1 MLKCAGIVLLSVSA
15 LASDD
20 LDLVQTKMERRGEP
34 DGRSKDDFNLED
46 PEEDPDRTPGET
58 ELGMESR
65 CTARERKGSIGL
77 CRDCLQGFL
86 QNLTEITLSDDF
98 MGNMKV
104 HEDLLKQIHTISFK
118 YQLVSYTLRCSTSA
132 LFPQCLP
139 IAFAKDNFG
148 SQCMDTSLS
157 LVEHRDVA
165 AMEKIGWRKEY
176 DATIQADF
184 VPSGALSS
192 ERKEAAGMLSGQQE
206 EVSRTLAGSQ
216 VHVTEYDEKL
226 AELESAKA
234 EALNLKAK
242 VMAEW
247 ARAQQEAAEEV
258 DSELVDED
266 YLEKDGE
273 FDSKGSGWTC
283 G

>member
-20 LDLVQTKMERRGEP
+20 LDLVQTNMARRGE
-34 DGRSKDDFNLED
+34 DGQPKDDSDLEV

-65 CTARERKGSIGL
+65 CTAKERKGSIGL

-98 MGNMKV
+98 MGRITV
-104 HEDLLKQIHTISFK
+104 HEDRLKQIHTISFK

-148 SQCMDTSLS
+148 SRCGDTSLS
-157 LVEHRDVA
+157 LVEHRDIA

-176 DATIQADF
+176 DATILADF
-184 VPSGALSS
+184 RASGGLSS
-192 ERKEAAGMLSGQQE
+192 EAKEAAGMLGGQQK

-216 VHVTEYDEKL
+216 EHVAEYDQKL
-226 AELESAKA
+226 AVESAKA
-234 EALNLKAK
+234 EALSLKAT
-242 VMAEW
+242 VLAEW

-258 DSELVDED
+258 DSELVED
-266 YLEKDGE
+266 DFLEKDDRAGPMRW
-273 FDSKGSGWTC
+273 DC